1 MSMPTAK
8 QTIVMRRWKTIN
20 ENRAHVEELILKL
33 MANPATEPEH
43 LAQAHAMYSDV
54 CKRLSDISHHVDN
67 VIRTGSTTGLEVVE
81 EECLCGYVGKRIKG
95 QAYRCPEC
103 GMY

>member
-1 MSMPTAK
+1 MTAK
-8 QTIVMRRWKTIN
+8 QNILMRKWGNIN
-20 ENRAHVEELILKL
+20 KNRAHMEELILKL
-33 MANPATEPEH
+33 MQNPATEPEH
-43 LAQAHAMYSDV
+43 MAQAHALYSDV

-67 VIRTGSTTGLEVVE
+67 VIRTGSTTGLEIE
-81 EECLCGYVGKRIKG
+81 DTECSCGYVGKRIKG

>member
-1 MSMPTAK
+1 MLA
-8 QTIVMRRWKTIN
+8 
-20 ENRAHVEELILKL
+20 NRNILFRKWQNIQKSKAHVEELILKL
-33 MANPATEPEH
+33 MANPATEDLH
-43 LAQAHAMYSDV
+43 MAAAHAMYSDM

-67 VIRTGSTTGLEVVE
+67 VLRTGSTTGLEIEDVE
-81 EECLCGYVGKRIKG
+81 CACGYVGKRIKE